1 MIFLLPLSCPGLIN
15 TRRLIFGSGVRAG
28 LELSPGALLNVINCK
43 RAVRRVCEWHLSPR
57 PSSNIYTVEVQPVSL
72 LEKVSD
78 LLHVMSISIT
88 VSGLQ
93 WKKTLV
99 SKCQGRLWKK
109 LALCLGTT
117 NKGSHPTQGLLFYPM
132 PSFS

>member
-1 MIFLLPLSCPGLIN
+1 MLFLLPLPCPGLIN

-28 LELSPGALLNVINCK
+28 LELSPGALLNVINYE

-72 LEKVSD
+72 LEKSFRFASYDVH
-78 LLHVMSISIT
+78 LNHCFWAPME
-88 VSGLQ
+88 
-93 WKKTLV
+93 KTLGA
-99 SKCQGRLWKK
+99 KCREEAVEEAGFV
-109 LALCLGTT
+109 LGEDSWT
-117 NKGSHPTQGLLFYPM
+117 PIQGLLFCPM